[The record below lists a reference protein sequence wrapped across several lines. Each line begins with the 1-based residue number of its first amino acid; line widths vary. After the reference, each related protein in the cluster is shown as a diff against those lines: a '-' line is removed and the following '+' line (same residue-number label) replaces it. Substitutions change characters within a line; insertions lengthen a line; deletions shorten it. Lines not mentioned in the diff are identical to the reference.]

1 VKWRKKKEELRFL
14 NTRKGDML
22 SSPFQ
27 CDCCWFANIHQSDA
41 NPWFA
46 EDARKLAY
54 IRRVNLDVMWSREP
68 STVISTYN
76 TLNKARK
83 FSEEL
88 GLKPIDVKVGPWP
101 VADTCGFQVAI
112 EMLRHSQRSG
122 RNNSNYVQFDSIR
135 KARSAYSNA
144 YESSPNRCL
153 DNRKLKSDRGQMMAF
168 VGGPT
173 DSKLF
178 SMFMLGCEK
187 RMGRLVKQDLGLSF
201 DMLVAILNI
210 YEDELNDV
218 HIKNE
223 RKRFVIICGAAFVIL
238 WAGALRG
245 GEIFLLE
252 ASELVRR
259 RDDGRNLAKDGHVV
273 IPLMGRFKQ
282 ETGERNLL
290 LVLANVTD
298 SGLEVRKWVDLLSGL
313 LKAEGKGNETGPA
326 LCDEKGFMLEK
337 WKVNGEFHAV
347 LNKVQS
353 SGTGAVS
360 VDILVDERF
369 NVYRSFRRGATTR
382 AKEQGVDEPT
392 IEMNNRWR
400 KWQNKQGGMPN
411 LPMTQL
417 YLEITQVLTSKLRF
431 SQAL

>member
-1 VKWRKKKEELRFL
+1 
-14 NTRKGDML
+14 ML

-27 CDCCWFANIHQSDA
+27 CDHCWFANLHQSEA

-46 EDARKLAY
+46 EDARKMAY

-68 STVISTYN
+68 STVLSTYN

-83 FSEEL
+83 FSKEL
-88 GLKPIDVKVGPWP
+88 GLKPVDVKVGPWP
-101 VADTCGFQVAI
+101 VADTCGFQVAM
-112 EMLRHSQRSG
+112 EMLRHSQHSG
-122 RNNSNYVQFDSIR
+122 RNDANYIQFDSIR
-135 KARSAYSNA
+135 KTRSAYSNA
-144 YESSPNRCL
+144 YDSSPIRCL
-153 DNRKLKSDRGQMMAF
+153 DNRKLKSDRGQMMTF
-168 VGGPT
+168 VSGPT

-187 RMGRLVKQDLGLSF
+187 RMGRLVKQDLGLSLE
-201 DMLVAILNI
+201 MLFAILKG
-210 YEDELNDV
+210 YEKELNDER
-218 HIKNE
+218 ITNE
-223 RKRFVIICGAAFVIL
+223 RKRFIIICGAAFVIL

-252 ASELVRR
+252 ATELIRR
-259 RDDGRNLAKDGHVV
+259 RNDGRNLVKDGHVA

-290 LVLANVTD
+290 IVLVNITS
-298 SGLEVRKWVDLLSGL
+298 SGLEIRKWVDLLTGL
-313 LKAEGKGNETGPA
+313 LKAEGKGLETGPA
-326 LCDEKGFMLEK
+326 LCNKDGYMLEK
-337 WKVNGEFHAV
+337 GRLNGEFHAALV
-347 LNKVQS
+347 KVQS
-353 SGTGAVS
+353 TSPGLIS
-360 VDILVDERF
+360 NDIEIDDRF

-417 YLEITQVLTSKLRF
+417 YVEISQVLTSKLRF
-431 SQAL
+431 SKSL